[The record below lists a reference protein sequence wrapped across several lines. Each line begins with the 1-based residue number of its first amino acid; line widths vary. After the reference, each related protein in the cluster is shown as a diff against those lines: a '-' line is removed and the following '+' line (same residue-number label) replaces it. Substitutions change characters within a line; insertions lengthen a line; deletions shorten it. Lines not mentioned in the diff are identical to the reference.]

1 MSSQRRPAKAQ
12 LRRSLSEQLRDSTAK
27 AWDLLWRN
35 VRERRLAGQSP
46 PRRGRRYLPAAA
58 RGDTPGDVAAPAA
71 RRGPAPGGRLGGTS
85 SAAAAGARRPRG
97 FVPAGRGAPGRNAV
111 GSVRAGRDAGSS
123 RVQTGRTPSPCTQHL
138 PRCWRAARGCSHKQS
153 GSGLSLAVAPC
164 RRRLLSIS
172 EMKRVGFAS
181 GKQAHLLLRSVF

>member
-58 RGDTPGDVAAPAA
+58 RGDAPGSVPAPAA
-71 RRGPAPGGRLGGTS
+71 RRGPAPGAWPRDTIS
-85 SAAAAGARRPRG
+85 AAGAARPRG
-97 FVPAGRGAPGRNAV
+97 FGPG
-111 GSVRAGRDAGSS
+111 GTGSS
-123 RVQTGRTPSPCTQHL
+123 RQERGGQRADGSGCGQEPGQAGRSPSPCRQHL
-138 PRCWRAARGCSHKQS
+138 PGCRRAARGCSHTV
-153 GSGLSLAVAPC
+153 GLPAKPPRRSVSEAPSE
-164 RRRLLSIS
+164 RLRN
-172 EMKRVGFAS
+172 EKRVGFAS
-181 GKQAHLLLRSVF
+181 GKQAHLLL

>member
-58 RGDTPGDVAAPAA
+58 RGDTPGDHLQRRGGVPLRGDAWGAPAPLPPPERGDPA
-71 RRGPAPGGRLGGTS
+71 ASSRRDGELPAGTRSAVSGWVGPR
-85 SAAAAGARRPRG
+85 AAAGCRQ
-97 FVPAGRGAPGRNAV
+97 V
-111 GSVRAGRDAGSS
+111 GP
-123 RVQTGRTPSPCTQHL
+123 PSPCRQHL
-138 PRCWRAARGCSHKQS
+138 PECWRAARGCSHKQS